1 VIDLQAPPGSRRAW
15 TAAIAALTMVVV
27 ALLAWLV
34 VTPLITLRA
43 ELRVL
48 QFWWLEAT
56 VFVGLA
62 VAAAV
67 LSDVARVLER
77 RDLMAMIAIAL
88 VAVGLTLTLPYRTN
102 RIFYDEQIY
111 QNVGRN
117 LADSKRAQ
125 LCNDG
130 TIRDGRLRCVRAEYN
145 KQPYAYPHLLSL
157 VYRTF
162 GVRANAPFAVNAVA
176 MGLTVLFVYLLVLLL
191 FADRA
196 AAFGAA
202 ALLALI
208 PEQLIWSASGAAE
221 PTASLAFV
229 AALLAAACFV
239 RTRSDAALAGV
250 AIATAYASQFRP
262 ESLLVVPIVGL
273 LLWQRSRDELLTPRM
288 CWAAALFLGLTAL
301 QFAHVLAVRHEGWG
315 TTQERMGLS
324 YAIQNLRV
332 NGWFFLRDPRFPPAL
347 TLLAVLGIAA
357 PRHGTGRVAI
367 AAWFLAL
374 FGITLFFYAGSYDY
388 GADVRYSVMTNPPI
402 AIFAGLGV
410 AWVVRTAGGRPW
422 RVGACVGFALVAA
435 FLYLQTAVPVVRATT
450 DSASAARADVEFA
463 KAFAPTLPTGA
474 YVLTHTPAM
483 FQVWGVDAGQMSLA
497 TDPGFLEALAARATG
512 GVYLHWNYWCNT
524 QDPIHQALCAR
535 VRDLGP
541 VEPAGESRSDG
552 QRLAFYRMTL
562 ADSYRAKP

>member
-1 VIDLQAPPGSRRAW
+1 VIDLQAPPASRRAW
-15 TAAIAALTMVVV
+15 TVAVAALTIVVV
-27 ALLAWLV
+27 ALLAWLI
-34 VTPLITLRA
+34 VTPLAALRA

-62 VAAAV
+62 VTAAV

-77 RDLMAMIAIAL
+77 RDVVAIGVIAL

-130 TIRDGRLRCVRAEYN
+130 TIRDGRLQCSSAEYN
-145 KQPYAYPHLLSL
+145 KQPYAYPHILSL

-162 GVRANAPFAVNAVA
+162 GVRANAPFAVNAAA
-176 MGLTVLFVYLLVLLL
+176 MALTVVFVYLVALLL

-196 AAFGAA
+196 AAFAA
-202 ALLALI
+202 AAVLALI
-208 PEQLIWSASGAAE
+208 PEQLIWSASGGAE

-229 AALLAAACFV
+229 AALLAATCFV
-239 RTRSDAALAGV
+239 HARSDSALAGA

-262 ESLLVVPIVGL
+262 ESLLIVPIVGL
-273 LLWQRSRDELLTPRM
+273 LLLQRARNELLTPRM
-288 CWAAALFLGLTAL
+288 LCAAALFLALTAL
-301 QFAHVLAVRHEGWG
+301 QFAHAVAVRHEGWG
-315 TTQERMGLS
+315 TTQERMALS

-332 NGWFFLRDPRFPPAL
+332 NGWFFLRDPRFPPVF

-357 PRHGTGRVAI
+357 RPARTGRLTI

-388 GADVRYSVMTNPPI
+388 GADVRYSVMTNPPV
-402 AIFAGLGV
+402 AILAGLGA
-410 AWVVRTAGGRPW
+410 AWLVRSARGRPW
-422 RVGACVGFALVAA
+422 RVGACVGVAVVA
-435 FLYLQTAVPVVRATT
+435 GFFYLRTAVPVVRATT
-450 DSASAARADVEFA
+450 DSAAAARADVAFA
-463 KAFAPTLPTGA
+463 KDFAATLPANA
-474 YVLTHTPAM
+474 YVLTQDPGM

-497 TDPGFLEALAARATG
+497 TDPGFLDRLAARAGG

-524 QDPIHQALCAR
+524 QDPGQRALCAR
-535 VRDLGP
+535 VRDLRP
-541 VEPAGESRSDG
+541 VELARESRSDG
-552 QRLAFYRMTL
+552 QHFAFYRLDL